1 MTTQQ
6 GDRTLAIGIDTGG
19 TFTDLVCRVSG
30 EPDRIL
36 KVPSTPS
43 DPSQAVEEALNQLA
57 EKYNL
62 YPSQVTQFAH
72 GTTIA
77 TNAVLE
83 RKGARTGLIMT
94 EGFKDILEI
103 GRQIRTAVYELH
115 LDPETPVFLAPGA
128 RRTEVRERISGT
140 GEVLVPLD
148 EDSVI
153 RAAQTL
159 VDEGVDSVAL
169 CFLFSFLNPTHELRA
184 RELIEARFPALDIS
198 ISCEVDP
205 MFREYE
211 RCVVTAF
218 DAYTK
223 PVLAGYL
230 ARLTG
235 LLDELGVPAPLQIM
249 QSRGGLSAT
258 ATIAKRPV
266 RLFLSGPAA
275 GVIGGC
281 SVGQAAGSKSLISV
295 DIGGTSC
302 DIALVNDG
310 QPLVRSEGRIDG
322 FPVRVPMVDVNAI
335 GAGGGSIAWLDGAM
349 GLRVGPHSA
358 GAQPGPACYA
368 RGGSEPTVTDAS
380 LMLGYLDPDNF
391 LGGDLTLDPAL
402 ARKAI
407 AENIADP
414 LEMSVEQAALGIHRV
429 INAQMAEG
437 MRLVSIR
444 QGFDP
449 RDFTLVALGG
459 AGPMHAVALA
469 EDLDMETVLVPR
481 HPGVLSAEGLLVA
494 PIEHEVSVGFIQPI
508 DHLTLDSVHNVL
520 AELDQRCSELM
531 AGEAL
536 SNPDIATRY
545 SADVCFIGQSYFL
558 DIPLNLSAGEPLRQ
572 LYQDFLK
579 SHDQVYGY
587 CPEAPAK
594 IVNLRT
600 VHRAESME
608 KNTGARVAAWTTST
622 SPPGKREILVGES
635 RAPVL
640 APVYDRESLE
650 TGQGFT
656 GPAVVEQLDST
667 TIVFEG
673 WQALVVEAGH
683 LKLTRARA

>member
-1 MTTQQ
+1 MSF
-6 GDRTLAIGIDTGG
+6 AP
-19 TFTDLVCRVSG
+19 VSSS
-30 EPDRIL
+30 R
-36 KVPSTPS
+36 
-43 DPSQAVEEALNQLA
+43 
-57 EKYNL
+57 
-62 YPSQVTQFAH
+62 H
-72 GTTIA
+72 GF
-77 TNAVLE
+77 
-83 RKGARTGLIMT
+83 RPLI
-94 EGFKDILEI
+94 
-103 GRQIRTAVYELH
+103 
-115 LDPETPVFLAPGA
+115 
-128 RRTEVRERISGT
+128 S
-140 GEVLVPLD
+140 
-148 EDSVI
+148 
-153 RAAQTL
+153 
-159 VDEGVDSVAL
+159 
-169 CFLFSFLNPTHELRA
+169 
-184 RELIEARFPALDIS
+184 RFPAKS
-198 ISCEVDP
+198 TRC
-205 MFREYE
+205 FREYE

-380 LMLGYLDPDNF
+380 LTLGYLDPDNF